1 MKRSIFTLAVTLA
14 LGIALGAGM
23 TSFVNAMQHVKV
35 QELYKANLVTS
46 AGRDASVF
54 LAELGPGANMGKHY
68 HPGDAFAYI
77 LEGTML
83 LEIAGKQSVTLKPQ
97 SGSVPPRIVH
107 DDKNASQTAALRFL
121 VFHVAKKG
129 EPLAVPVQ

>member
-35 QELYKANLVTS
+35 QELYKANLVTR

-68 HPGDAFAYI
+68 HPGEQAQEHLTTATTMYREMDMRFW
-77 LEGTML
+77 LEQAEG
-83 LEIAGKQSVTLKPQ
+83 
-97 SGSVPPRIVH
+97 
-107 DDKNASQTAALRFL
+107 
-121 VFHVAKKG
+121 
-129 EPLAVPVQ
+129 AVSRL